1 MLVLTLKKTYL
12 LWVIFLFVVGEIKL
26 DIGLKIKNLRLTK
39 NLTQEELAD
48 RCELTKGYI
57 SQLEN
62 DLTSPSIETL
72 KDLLNALG
80 TNFAEFF
87 QDDET
92 QVVFKKEEQ
101 IEKISN
107 LAKTT
112 WLVPT
117 SQKNAMEP
125 IVVELEVD
133 GATEKDLAHDGEEF
147 GLVLKGKIE
156 LTVGKKTYIV
166 NKNESFYFVA
176 NKPHFIKNISNTD
189 SKILW
194 ISCPPNF

>member
-1 MLVLTLKKTYL
+1 M
-12 LWVIFLFVVGEIKL
+12 EIGK
-26 DIGLKIKNLRLTK
+26 KIKNLRLTK

-92 QVVFKKEEQ
+92 QVVFKKDEY
-101 IEKISN
+101 IEKLTDN
-107 LAKTT
+107 TKTT

-125 IVVELEVD
+125 IIVD
-133 GATEKDLAHDGEEF
+133 LSPFATTEKDLAHEGEEF
-147 GLVLKGKIE
+147 GIVLKGKIE
-156 LTVGKKTYIV
+156 LTIGKKTYIV
-166 NKNESFYFVA
+166 NQNETFYFVA
-176 NKPHFIKNISNTD
+176 NKPHYIKNISNLD
-189 SKILW
+189 AKILW
-194 ISCPPNF
+194 VSCPPNF